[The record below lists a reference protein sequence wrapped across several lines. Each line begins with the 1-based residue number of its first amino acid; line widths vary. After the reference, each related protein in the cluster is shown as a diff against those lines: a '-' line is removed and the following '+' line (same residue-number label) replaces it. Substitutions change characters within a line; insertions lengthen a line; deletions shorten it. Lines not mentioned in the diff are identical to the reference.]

1 MPKNIIIIAEA
12 GVNHNG
18 SLKRALKMVDIAKDC
33 GADVI
38 KFQTFIPNLVA
49 SKHSLIADYQ
59 KKYQKK
65 NNSQLDLINKL
76 FLSFSDFKKIKK
88 KCEKRKIE
96 FLSTAFDNKS
106 LFFLRSLNLSK
117 FKIPSGEI
125 TNLPFIKEIANFNKE
140 IILST
145 GMSTESEIKCA
156 LKLIKSQGFNM
167 KKLTLLKCTSA
178 YPTPPN
184 EVNLKAMMT
193 MKKKFKV
200 NVGISDHTMGVEISI
215 AAAALG
221 AKIIE
226 KHFTINRNLPGPD
239 QKSSLEPKELKLLVK
254 SVRNTELAM
263 GDGIIKPTKSEIN
276 NIKIGRKSL
285 IALKDIKKGDKFSK
299 INITIKR
306 PGTGIS
312 PIKID
317 QIIGLKSDFNFL
329 KDDIIKIKG
338 KL

>member
-76 FLSFSDFKKIKK
+76 FLSFNDFKKINK
-88 KCEKRKIE
+88 KCKKRKIE

-106 LFFLRSLNLSK
+106 LFFLHSLNLSK